1 MYMEQAT
8 GCMLHEATVTGLP
21 ELFSSF
27 GHMATAH
34 ELYEWWGQ
42 ARVIAYYCS
51 DKGVYVFIGNCI
63 SLLRRTVDHR
73 SWWERL
79 WPLVLGLGNNC
90 E

>member
-1 MYMEQAT
+1 MEQAT
-8 GCMLHEATVTGLP
+8 GCMLHEATETGLP

-34 ELYEWWGQ
+34 ELYEWWCQ
-42 ARVIAYYCS
+42 ARVIAYCCF
-51 DKGVYVFIGNCI
+51 DKGVYVLIGNCI

-79 WPLVLGLGNNC
+79 WPLALGLGNNC